1 MEKNDGK
8 IFTISLSLSR
18 VRKHLCRF
26 SSRQFRQKIHR
37 SFGFLALLVSPCYL
51 YLPVTPRFSFLRPLR
66 PRFACPPLSYRHFF
80 EMPSPHLPP
89 PSAENGSTIFHKMSG
104 NKNSGEEGE
113 RRGQQRRRVER
124 MKLYSNDGVRTLFLP
139 PRPLL
144 VDEASNGIY
153 ERRCSREM
161 SPVFKALL
169 KEYSHEPGRALFMS
183 RTRVRNVHG
192 RTRKADRGEAHVSSL
207 ERTGWNQVSYP

>member
-1 MEKNDGK
+1 MERYSQAL
-8 IFTISLSLSR
+8 SLSLSLSLSLD
-18 VRKHLCRF
+18 RKHLCRF

-37 SFGFLALLVSPCYL
+37 PFGFLALLVSPCYL

-113 RRGQQRRRVER
+113 RRGQQRRRVEIIFKR
-124 MKLYSNDGVRTLFLP
+124 RGSNALP
-139 PRPLL
+139 
-144 VDEASNGIY
+144 
-153 ERRCSREM
+153 
-161 SPVFKALL
+161 
-169 KEYSHEPGRALFMS
+169 
-183 RTRVRNVHG
+183 
-192 RTRKADRGEAHVSSL
+192 SSL
-207 ERTGWNQVSYP
+207 SSSRGRGI

>member
-1 MEKNDGK
+1 MMERYSQAL
-8 IFTISLSLSR
+8 SLSLSLSLSLAFENTF
-18 VRKHLCRF
+18 VASLLASLGRKYTGHSVFSLSSYRPVIYTCRLRLDFHSFVLFALVLRALHCRTAISSRCLPPISLHHPQKTGRRF
-26 SSRQFRQKIHR
+26 SIK
-37 SFGFLALLVSPCYL
+37 
-51 YLPVTPRFSFLRPLR
+51 
-66 PRFACPPLSYRHFF
+66 CP
-80 EMPSPHLPP
+80 
-89 PSAENGSTIFHKMSG
+89 AIKTAG
-104 NKNSGEEGE
+104 
-113 RRGQQRRRVER
+113 RRGRDEDNNDDES
-124 MKLYSNDGVRTLFLP
+124 KLYSNDGVRTLFLP
-139 PRPLL
+139 PCPLL

-153 ERRCSREM
+153 ERRCSHEM

>member
-1 MEKNDGK
+1 MERYSQ
-8 IFTISLSLSR
+8 SLSLSLAFENTF
-18 VRKHLCRF
+18 VASLLASLGRKYTGHSVFSLSSYRPVIYTCRLRLDF
-26 SSRQFRQKIHR
+26 HSFVLFALVLRALHCRTAISSR
-37 SFGFLALLVSPCYL
+37 C
-51 YLPVTPRFSFLRPLR
+51 
-66 PRFACPPLSYRHFF
+66 
-80 EMPSPHLPP
+80 HLPP

-139 PRPLL
+139 PHPLL